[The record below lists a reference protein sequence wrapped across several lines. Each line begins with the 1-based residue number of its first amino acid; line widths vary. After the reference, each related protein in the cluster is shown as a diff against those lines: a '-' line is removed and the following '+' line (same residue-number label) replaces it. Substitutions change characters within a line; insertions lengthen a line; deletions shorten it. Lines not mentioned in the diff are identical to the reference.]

1 MNRIAP
7 IWAEALPPPFPSHPG
22 GTLRCD
28 VAVIGAGF
36 AGLSAA
42 LHLLQRRPGA
52 SVVVLEAD
60 RIGAGASGA
69 TTGML
74 SPGVG
79 QDLPGLIARL
89 GSRGARSLYLA
100 TLDAVRDVE
109 RLTRAHGIDCELE
122 LCGQLVVAGRA
133 SRRLERLTTA
143 LASLDLPYEPRPGAV
158 RLPVAGTLH
167 PGKLLAGLAERVVRR
182 GGTILEGAR
191 VRSVSTTQPV
201 RLEVNHGGA
210 VVASEVVVA
219 TAGFTPELGVLTGR
233 VLPVHL
239 QVLVTE
245 PISTPWPGREGVLDA
260 RRVFSYWRLTKD
272 DRLVFGGGRPRYR
285 WGGST
290 EPLAPRGALERELHR
305 NFPDARVSGGWSGVI
320 GYVADA
326 LPAIHRWTKNPS
338 VVHAV
343 GWCGHGVALSLA
355 SGAWVTK
362 LLCDGAAPQD
372 LPWFRASPP
381 RVPFEAVRWLSFRA
395 AVGAMSLMDKL
406 EARK

>member
-1 MNRIAP
+1 MKHIQP
-7 IWAEALPPPFPSHPG
+7 IWSSALPPPFPAHPG

-28 VAVIGAGF
+28 VAIVGAGF

-42 LHLLQRRPGA
+42 LHLLRRRPGA
-52 SVVVLEAD
+52 GVVVVDAE

-79 QDLPGLIARL
+79 QDLPGLVERL
-89 GSRGARSLYLA
+89 GPGNARSLYLA
-100 TLDAVRDVE
+100 TLDAVRDAAK
-109 RLTRAHGIDCELE
+109 LAQGLGTDCEVE

-133 SRRLERLTTA
+133 SRRLERLTAA
-143 LASLDLPYEPRPGAV
+143 LASLGLPFEPRPGAV

-167 PGKLLAGLAERVVRR
+167 PGKLLAALAREVKRL
-182 GGTILEGAR
+182 GGTILERTR
-191 VRSVSTTQPV
+191 VCSVSTTQPV
-201 RLEVNHGGA
+201 RLELDRGSI
-210 VVASEVVVA
+210 VAGEVVVA
-219 TAGFTPELGVLTGR
+219 TAGFTPGLGVLRGR

-245 PISTPWPGREGVLDA
+245 PLKHPWPGREGVLDA
-260 RRVFSYWRLTKD
+260 RRLFSYWRLTKD

-290 EPLAPRGALERELHR
+290 EPLAPRESLARELHR
-305 NFPDARVSGGWSGVI
+305 NFPGARIDGCWGGVI

-326 LPAIHRWTKNPS
+326 LPAIHRWTHNPS

-372 LPWFRASPP
+372 LPWFRPSPP

-395 AVGAMSLMDKL
+395 AVGAMSLMDRL
-406 EARK
+406 EAR